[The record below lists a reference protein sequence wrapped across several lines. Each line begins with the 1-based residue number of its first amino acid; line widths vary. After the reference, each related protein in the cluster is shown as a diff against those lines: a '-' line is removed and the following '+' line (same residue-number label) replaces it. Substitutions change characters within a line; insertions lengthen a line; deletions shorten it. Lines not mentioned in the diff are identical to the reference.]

1 MWLLGLA
8 YHRKLVVGP
17 HDSESGSPVG
27 NKVWWANFKW
37 QIVFQD
43 NRQVTTFAE
52 TDSGIEA
59 FEADYKSKVWLQQQS
74 PSEAIGILVYDN
86 NCHCHHLSVVDVVP
100 SKLWRSP
107 RHIDNLRLWVSG
119 WSSCRVVPQ
128 PTCCCQMGT
137 LSSHRL
143 LVLVKKSY
151 WLNLEGGDV
160 CWGLVRW
167 CWPRLVKINTNTWD
181 LILRKKLGTKI
192 THHNRLSSDLER
204 ELFRRLFFTGW
215 GGTGGEKQTIMYGFP
230 SNTTLDE
237 VKSIVYI

>member
-74 PSEAIGILVYDN
+74 PSEAIGILVYDIN
-86 NCHCHHLSVVDVVP
+86 RQCHHLSVVDVVP

-107 RHIDNLRLWVSG
+107 GHIDNLRLWVSG
-119 WSSCRVVPQ
+119 WSSSEVVPQ
-128 PTCCCQMGT
+128 PTYCCQMGT
-137 LSSHRL
+137 LSGHRL
-143 LVLVKKSY
+143 LVLVKKVIAWTSKVGMY
-151 WLNLEGGDV
+151 AEVWSDDACPGWL
-160 CWGLVRW
+160 RSFSS
-167 CWPRLVKINTNTWD
+167 TWD
-181 LILRKKLGTKI
+181 LILRKKLG
-192 THHNRLSSDLER
+192 
-204 ELFRRLFFTGW
+204 
-215 GGTGGEKQTIMYGFP
+215 
-230 SNTTLDE
+230 
-237 VKSIVYI
+237 

>member
-37 QIVFQD
+37 QIVCQD
-43 NRQVTTFAE
+43 NHQVTTFAE

-59 FEADYKSKVWLQQQS
+59 FEADYKSKVWPRQQ
-74 PSEAIGILVYDN
+74 PPYTAIGILVYDN

-119 WSSCRVVPQ
+119 WSSSPS
-128 PTCCCQMGT
+128 TCIGQ
-137 LSSHRL
+137 
-143 LVLVKKSY
+143 KSY

-167 CWPRLVKINTNTWD
+167 CLPRLVKI
-181 LILRKKLGTKI
+181 ILQYLRSYWERNLVKI
-192 THHNRLSSDLER
+192 THHCLSSDLER

-215 GGTGGEKQTIMYGFP
+215 GGTGGEEQTIM
-230 SNTTLDE
+230 
-237 VKSIVYI
+237 